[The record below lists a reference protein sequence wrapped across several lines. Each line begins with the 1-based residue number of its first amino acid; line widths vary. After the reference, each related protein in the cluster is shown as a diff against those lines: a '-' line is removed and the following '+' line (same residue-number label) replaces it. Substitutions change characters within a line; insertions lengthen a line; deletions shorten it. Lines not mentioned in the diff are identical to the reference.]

1 MYIYDDGGLIKVMP
15 VSMSSV
21 VFNYVFN
28 VLFFMYIYT
37 YIHVCPYTGTC
48 MKSSLYKSF
57 YMYM

>member
-28 VLFFMYIYT
+28 ILFFMYIYT
-37 YIHVCPYTGTC
+37 C
-48 MKSSLYKSF
+48 MPIYR
-57 YMYM
+57 YMYEKQFVQIIIYM